1 MTEQVRRHGSE
12 RTRRQPLG
20 VCPAA
25 VAAGLPGLLA
35 AAVAALA
42 AVLALATPA
51 AAEKRVAL
59 VIGNSAYTNAGEL
72 PNPTN
77 DARDMAAALKSVGM
91 DVILGLDLDK
101 RGFDA
106 KVHEFSR
113 AVVGA
118 DVGLLFYAGHGL
130 QVGLRNYLVPVDAR
144 LQGERDLDFETVGL
158 DFIMRQMELDREG
171 KTTIVFLDACR
182 DNPLARNLARAMGT
196 RSVAV
201 GRGLAEVQGGVGTF
215 IAYSTKPGDVATD
228 GRGRNSPFT
237 AALTKAVKTPGKSL
251 TALMIDV
258 RKEVLAAT
266 ANRQVPW
273 DHSALV
279 GDFYFQL
286 ASAPGMLP
294 KTAPAAPPSDSA
306 ALQERLR
313 QLEDELKRKPD
324 PQITVKLV
332 ELSQL
337 KERVRQIEEA
347 NRQDQQLVF
356 DTQAKYGT
364 AKDSAETMAIGREVG
379 TIQIRMVRRNDQ
391 AKALR
396 EQIARLEKEVG
407 PATPAAAK

>member
-1 MTEQVRRHGSE
+1 
-12 RTRRQPLG
+12 
-20 VCPAA
+20 
-25 VAAGLPGLLA
+25 
-35 AAVAALA
+35 
-42 AVLALATPA
+42 
-51 AAEKRVAL
+51 
-59 VIGNSAYTNAGEL
+59 
-72 PNPTN
+72 
-77 DARDMAAALKSVGM
+77 M

-101 RGFDA
+101 RAFDA

-113 AVVGA
+113 ALVGA

-158 DFIMRQMELDREG
+158 DFVMRQMELDREG

-196 RSVAV
+196 RSAGV

-215 IAYSTKPGDVATD
+215 IAYSTKPGDVAAD
-228 GRGRNSPFT
+228 GTGRNSPFT
-237 AALTKAVKTPGKSL
+237 AALTKAVRTPGKSL
-251 TALMIDV
+251 TALMVDV

-294 KTAPAAPPSDSA
+294 KAAPAAPPSDSA

-313 QLEDELKRKPD
+313 NLEDELKRKSD
-324 PQITVKLV
+324 PQLTVKLV

-337 KERVRQIEEA
+337 KERVRQLEEA
-347 NRQDQQLVF
+347 NRQDQQLIF
-356 DTQAKYGT
+356 ETQRKYAT
-364 AKDSAETMAIGREVG
+364 TTDSAGRAAIGREVG
-379 TIQIRMVRRNDQ
+379 SIQIRMVQRNDQ

-396 EQIARLEKEVG
+396 EQIAKLEKEVG
-407 PATPAAAK
+407 SATPASAK